1 MVTCPVHDGR
11 TAVRVTCTAL
21 LVLAC
26 LARPA
31 WAQFDL
37 AGEWAPLVMEDWNH
51 RWPGATLGD
60 YTGIPLNE
68 AARQKAESWDAS
80 ILSQQERQT
89 QPHPAQY
96 SFRGPGPNLRIE
108 KILEPVTDRLIGF
121 RTSGA
126 YGSAD
131 RTFWLDGRPHPSKN
145 AQHTWSGFS
154 TGKWVDNM
162 LVVTTTHMKMGVVQ
176 RNGVPAS
183 PYATM
188 TEYWF
193 RHGEMMTMVSYLE
206 DPVYLDEPMVR
217 SQTWVWNPPQVVQ
230 APRIFEAVEEVDMP
244 LGWVPHWELGTKHPD
259 LAKEIGV
266 PADAVQGGR
275 ETLYPEY
282 RIKLQQMLEKQPA
295 ARESQQGAR

>member
-1 MVTCPVHDGR
+1 MVTCPIHNGR
-11 TAVRVTCTAL
+11 TAVRVICTAL
-21 LVLAC
+21 LVLAS

-96 SFRGPGPNLRIE
+96 SVRGPGPNLRIE
-108 KILEPVTDRLIGF
+108 KILEPVTDRLIGY

-131 RTFWLDGRPHPSKN
+131 RTFWLDGRSHPSKN

-154 TGKWVDNM
+154 TGTWVDNM

-244 LGWVPHWELGTKHPD
+244 LGWVPHWELGIRHPD
-259 LAKEIGV
+259 LAKELGV
-266 PADAVQGGR
+266 PIDAVQGGR

-282 RIKLQQMLEKQPA
+282 RLKLQQMLDTQPA